1 MVITCVC
8 TFVCLCVCALKGKRL
23 ELLTPKLVGT
33 DVAPWQPVAVLTKSG
48 QNSKVTKLQSYL
60 KKIIVARSLV
70 RCVSADVIGLHV
82 DMTAYVF
89 HFLLRSPSS
98 VADRVGL

>member
-1 MVITCVC
+1 MAAGSRVNKIRSK
-8 TFVCLCVCALKGKRL
+8 LKGH
-23 ELLTPKLVGT
+23 
-33 DVAPWQPVAVLTKSG
+33 Q
-48 QNSKVTKLQSYL
+48 VTKLF